1 MKALLLTLALL
12 TPTTAA
18 LATPALKGDITV
30 TAAIVTV
37 GDMFDN
43 AGALSETALFR
54 APAPG
59 TTGIV
64 PLADVTNAAKL
75 VGLTGF
81 DNVGYTR
88 VRVAREASLV
98 DATVLS
104 GLIADDLRRRGVLLP
119 DMTIDARFDIANLNI
134 NAEAVETPA
143 VLTELRYLPQSA
155 RFSARFTIAGIDQP
169 LDVSGTID
177 LLVPAPRLVNS
188 LAAGAV
194 LTAAD
199 FETAMVPEAS
209 AIAGGYAELDD
220 LIGKQLQRQSRAGM
234 MLKLSDVAEPVV
246 VARNDLV
253 MVLLRSGA
261 MTLSVKGQAL
271 GNAAAGEPVDVL
283 NTLTKKILH
292 GIARPDGSVEIVIS
306 YTVAGL

>member
-1 MKALLLTLALL
+1 MKILLLTLALL
-12 TPTTAA
+12 TPATA
-18 LATPALKGDITV
+18 LAAPALKGDITV
-30 TAAIVTV
+30 TAGIVTV

-43 AGALSETALFR
+43 AGPLAGTALFR

-64 PLADVTNAAKL
+64 PLADVASAAKL
-75 VGLTGF
+75 VGLTDF
-81 DNVGYTR
+81 DTAGISR
-88 VRVAREASLV
+88 VRVMREASIV
-98 DATVLS
+98 DTALLS
-104 GLIADDLRRRGVLLP
+104 GLMADDLRRRGILTP
-119 DMTIDARFDIANLNI
+119 DMTIDARFDIADISI
-134 NAEAVETPA
+134 NAEAVDTPA
-143 VLTELRYLPQSA
+143 VLTDLRYLPQSA

-177 LLVPAPRLVNS
+177 LLVPAPRLVTS
-188 LAAGAV
+188 LSAGAV

-199 FETAMVPEAS
+199 FETAMVPQAS
-209 AIAGGYAELDD
+209 AIAGGYADIDD

-246 VARNDLV
+246 VTRNALV

-261 MTLSVKGQAL
+261 MTLTVKGQAL

-292 GIARPDGSVEIVIS
+292 GIARPDGSVEIVVS